1 MAFSTLGACAAS
13 LGDRLG
19 IATLGA
25 GGVTRRRMVIG
36 GGGGSTLGDG
46 GCGAMRCRRGGGIG
60 GFSGDAKTGRG
71 DATIKPFFVTVV
83 ASRGERRGCVVA
95 GSDVGGWM
103 GSSLL
108 VDGEM
113 DLPVAA

>member
-1 MAFSTLGACAAS
+1 
-13 LGDRLG
+13 
-19 IATLGA
+19 
-25 GGVTRRRMVIG
+25 MVIG

-46 GCGAMRCRRGGGIG
+46 GCGAIRYQRGGGIG
-60 GFSGDAKTGRG
+60 GFLGDAKIRRG

-83 ASRGERRGCVVA
+83 ASRRERRGCVVA

-113 DLPVAA
+113 DSPVAA